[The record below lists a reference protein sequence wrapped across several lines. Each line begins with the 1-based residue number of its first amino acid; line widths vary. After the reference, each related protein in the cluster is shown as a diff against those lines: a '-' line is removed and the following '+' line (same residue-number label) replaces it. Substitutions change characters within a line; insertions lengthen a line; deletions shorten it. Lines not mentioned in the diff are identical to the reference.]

1 MLSVIIPCYNEEKRI
16 KNNLP
21 RIINYLE
28 KNQPDYELIMV
39 IDLGKDKTPDI
50 VKKIKQRKSKISVDL
65 NTSFSNNKKTRL
77 IINEK
82 RMGKGHAVK
91 QGILASKGDYVLF
104 LDIDLSTPMEEF
116 PKLFQYMNDY
126 DIAIGSRALNNSKV
140 LKKRIDR
147 KILGSLGN
155 VLIQIFLFKGIKDTQ
170 CGFKIFKKEA
180 AKKIFSLQKNTG
192 FGFDFETLFLAKKFN
207 YKIREVPITWSHV
220 GNSKVTFA
228 SHFITLSE
236 LIKIRINELKGV
248 YNISKDNRNI
258 N

>member
-1 MLSVIIPCYNEEKRI
+1 MLSIIIPCYNEENRI

-28 KNQPDYELIMV
+28 KNQPDYEVIMV
-39 IDLGKDKTPDI
+39 IDLGKDQTLDI
-50 VKKIKQRKSKISVDL
+50 IKKIKG
-65 NTSFSNNKKTRL
+65 KKTRF
-77 IINEK
+77 IINKK

-228 SHFITLSE
+228 SHFITLYE
-236 LIKIRINELKGV
+236 LIKIKINELKGV
-248 YNISKDNRNI
+248 YDISKDNRNI

>member
-1 MLSVIIPCYNEEKRI
+1 MLSIIIPCYNEEKRI

-39 IDLGKDKTPDI
+39 VDLGKDKTLDI
-50 VKKIKQRKSKISVDL
+50 VKKIKD
-65 NTSFSNNKKTRL
+65 KKTRL

-91 QGILASKGDYVLF
+91 QGILASKGDYVFF

-126 DIAIGSRALNNSKV
+126 DVTIGSRALNNSKV

-147 KILGSLGN
+147 RIFGLLGN

-192 FGFDFETLFLAKKFN
+192 FGFDFEILFLAKKFN
-207 YKIREVPITWSHV
+207 YRIREVPITWSHV
-220 GNSKVTFA
+220 GDSKVTFA
-228 SHFITLSE
+228 SHFTTLSE